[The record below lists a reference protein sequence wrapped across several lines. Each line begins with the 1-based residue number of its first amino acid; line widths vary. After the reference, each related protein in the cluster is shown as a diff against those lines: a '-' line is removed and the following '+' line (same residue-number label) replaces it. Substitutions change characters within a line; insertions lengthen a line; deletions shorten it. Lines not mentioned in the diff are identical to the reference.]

1 MNPLP
6 IVMKFANLS
15 VPNSEPGAANLT
27 LQAGWKGPVSI
38 FMPGSD
44 NLVVRPVASAG
55 ETFSPT
61 PNDINYGTNQ
71 IVLLEQGEKLGQDA
85 TFKVWNDG
93 AGAVDSQV
101 SYRR

>member
-15 VPNSEPGAANLT
+15 VPNSEPGSANLT
-27 LQAGWKGPVSI
+27 LQAGWKGPVTI

-44 NLVVRPVASAG
+44 NLSVRPVASAG
-55 ETFSPT
+55 NAFSS
-61 PNDINYGTNQ
+61 PNAIDYGTNQ

-85 TFKVWNDG
+85 TFKVWHDG
-93 AGAVDSQV
+93 TGAVDSQV
-101 SYRR
+101 SYRL